1 MNTVL
6 EGMSLMLVARFF
18 VLVFFAIL
26 FLQSS
31 LDKIF
36 DRKGNLDYFAQQFSK
51 SPLKNFSALLLS
63 VMLLLEFSSGIF
75 CLLGSA
81 VIWIDYARIGVIG
94 LLLSCLSLLCLFFG
108 QRLAKDYAG
117 AVSIATYFVLAI
129 LGLVLFS

>member
-1 MNTVL
+1 METIN
-6 EGMSLMLVARFF
+6 LMLVARFF

-51 SPLKNFSALLLS
+51 SPLKNFSSLLLS
-63 VMLLLEFSSGIF
+63 VMSVLEFSSGVF

-94 LLLSCLSLLCLFFG
+94 LLLSCLSLLSLFFG

-117 AVSIATYFVLAI
+117 AVSIVTYFVLAI
-129 LGLVLFS
+129 VGLVLFS